1 MKTSVLLVLVVMLWA
16 CPLRAAMEQTAQV
29 PTLQQDRHYS
39 GVAELVAEVS
49 SEAGQVFDN
58 FYSATVVKVQPFV
71 FVTPEGEKRLT
82 PLGETL
88 ADQMIAAIN
97 NGRIDFDAPRRYE
110 QRLTGV
116 IQEVD
121 GYLRI
126 HISGFNGQA
135 LRRSYTANV
144 EMSEALY
151 RALYADS
158 F

>member
-1 MKTSVLLVLVVMLWA
+1 MKRSFLLVLAVLIWA
-16 CPLRAAMEQTAQV
+16 CPLRAAMEQTEQV
-29 PTLQQDRHYS
+29 SAAPQYRNYS

-49 SEAGQVFDN
+49 SQAGRVFDN
-58 FYSATVVKVQPFV
+58 FYSATVVNVQPFV

-97 NGRIDFDAPRRYE
+97 NGQIDFDAPRRYD